1 LAIKQ
6 NSLETLKLLCQAGI
20 DINHRDRWGLT
31 PFELAQR
38 WQRLDL
44 CVYLVSQGASL
55 PPGDDIR
62 PDVLRAAV
70 ESGDLA
76 SVKRLV
82 QSGVDANFRD
92 VFKGQTHLQR
102 AEELKEKAARISND
116 ELLARNDAN
125 IMKDKATWDRHRD
138 NAPEVVRR
146 DAILQ
151 YLWRLQDNNATTS
164 ARQAGPD
171 RALTAL
177 VEKLKA
183 VDPDTLLSTSSIKG
197 IVQRTRTPD
206 DMLTGPSSSNPGVAL
221 QMYERYDVGNGV
233 VMIVIAIVLGT
244 VAVAIA
250 WIVS

>member
-1 LAIKQ
+1 
-6 NSLETLKLLCQAGI
+6 
-20 DINHRDRWGLT
+20 
-31 PFELAQR
+31 
-38 WQRLDL
+38 
-44 CVYLVSQGASL
+44 
-55 PPGDDIR
+55 
-62 PDVLRAAV
+62 
-70 ESGDLA
+70 
-76 SVKRLV
+76 
-82 QSGVDANFRD
+82 
-92 VFKGQTHLQR
+92 
-102 AEELKEKAARISND
+102 
-116 ELLARNDAN
+116 
-125 IMKDKATWDRHRD
+125 MKDKATWDRHRD

-206 DMLTGPSSSNPGVAL
+206 TSIGHCDMLTGPSSSNPGVAL